1 MIDLHYIHDL
11 NLISARFHTLNLDVE
26 TQCEELRPLLEPE
39 DATDR
44 LLQRIRM
51 AKMRRIEQELAR
63 IVTHVW
69 PRPEDP
75 VVLGLRALAADM
87 LERVRQSL

>member
-11 NLISARFHTLNLDVE
+11 NLISARFHALDLDVE
-26 TQCEELRPLLEPE
+26 AQCDELLPLLDPGG
-39 DATDR
+39 ATDR

-51 AKMRRIEQELAR
+51 AKMRRIEHELAR

-69 PRPEDP
+69 PCPEDP
-75 VVLGLRALAADM
+75 VVVGMRTLAAAM
-87 LERVRQSL
+87 VERVRSL